1 MTTIAYRDYIIAY
14 DGLTTAGSLITDEDY
29 DKKIS
34 IGNTHFFL
42 AGTTGD
48 FPEFV
53 KSYLAEEEPER
64 DLDVECFIWN
74 GEVLK
79 CSGVEDEEI
88 FSYIIPLSSP
98 FAIGS
103 GQHFALTAM
112 DMGATAKEA
121 VKMAAKRDVGTGGR
135 IRTFKIK

>member
-1 MTTIAYRDYIIAY
+1 MAY
-14 DGLTTAGSLITDEDY
+14 DGLATIGSLITDEDY

-42 AGTTGD
+42 AGITGD
-48 FPEFV
+48 FPDFI
-53 KSYLAEEEPER
+53 KAYLTEEEPDRQLE
-64 DLDVECFIWN
+64 VHCFVWN
-74 GEVLK
+74 GELLK
-79 CSGVEDEEI
+79 CAGMEDGDRGI
-88 FSYIIPLSSP
+88 FSYTIPLTRP

-135 IRTFKIK
+135 IRTFRLK